1 MPVTQCQL
9 SIPISP
15 GHVADPSGRRK
26 ALSHN
31 PALQSPGPA
40 ATTRRSFQH
49 LHATAKA
56 WHRDVTLF
64 AIAKKIGRH
73 PAPLL
78 THTRKLEHRG
88 GQPQSVRQWA
98 LGIAYAEAPIPW
110 LAHAEDKTAM
120 RRSQRRNAA

>member
-1 MPVTQCQL
+1 MLVTQCQL
-9 SIPISP
+9 SIPIPP
-15 GHVADPSGRRK
+15 GHVADPSARRK
-26 ALSHN
+26 ALSHD
-31 PALQSPGPA
+31 PTLQSLRPA

-56 WHRDVTLF
+56 RHRDVTLF
-64 AIAKKIGRH
+64 AIAKIGRH
-73 PAPLL
+73 PALLL

-98 LGIAYAEAPIPW
+98 LGIAYEEAPIPW

-120 RRSQRRNAA
+120 RRSLRRHAA